1 MGIHCHPK
9 KTKIDPSLLAVGAPS
24 VVSAPSKLRTKEVG
38 GGQDKQ
44 KKEEAAQTE

>member
-38 GGQDKQ
+38 GQDKQ